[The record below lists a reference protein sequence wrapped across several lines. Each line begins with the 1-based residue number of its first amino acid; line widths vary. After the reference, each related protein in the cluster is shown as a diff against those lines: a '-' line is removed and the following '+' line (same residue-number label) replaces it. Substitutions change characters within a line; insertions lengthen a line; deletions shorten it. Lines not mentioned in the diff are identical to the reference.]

1 MMRNQESSSKI
12 RCDIFQEIYRNLNNI
27 KLKIN
32 NSRFPGKAEF
42 AEELSEEVDCLLD
55 CKEYSNLQF
64 DCTNCR
70 IIAQLH
76 KKTADLVIKAKS
88 LA

>member
-1 MMRNQESSSKI
+1 MKNQESSEI
-12 RCDIFQEIYRNLNNI
+12 RCDIFQDIYRNLSSI
-27 KLKIN
+27 KSKIN
-32 NSRFPGKAEF
+32 NTRFPGKAEF